1 LAPVEGRP
9 PDETEV
15 VRRAKDGDV
24 DAYAAL
30 VRTHQAAARRLARA
44 LGGTGDDA
52 DDVAQEAFVKA
63 WHALDR
69 FREDAPFRPFLL
81 RIVANEAH
89 NRRRAAGRRARYEL
103 RAAEDRAS
111 GGAAPSPEDAVLAAE
126 RHRAL
131 ARALATLPDRHRDV
145 VACRHLLGLGE
156 AETAA
161 VLGLR
166 PGTVKSRLRRGLDRL
181 HAELVGG
188 AAGARDDG

>member
-1 LAPVEGRP
+1 LPVEGRP
-9 PDETEV
+9 PDETEI

-30 VRTHQAAARRLARA
+30 VRDHQGAARRLARA
-44 LGGTGDDA
+44 LGGTGADA

-63 WHALDR
+63 WHALGR
-69 FREDAPFRPFLL
+69 FRDGAPFRPFLL

-103 RAAEDRAS
+103 RAVEDRAS
-111 GGAAPSPEDAVLAAE
+111 GGAAPSPEDAVLAGE
-126 RHRAL
+126 RARAL
-131 ARALATLPDRHRDV
+131 ARALGELAPRHRDV
-145 VACRHLLGLGE
+145 VACRHLLGLSE

-161 VLGLR
+161 VLGVR

-181 HAELVGG
+181 HESLTG
-188 AAGARDDG
+188 ATEEVHDG